1 MVTAIKHEIT
11 LWEQNF
17 KSGHS
22 KDKGT
27 CLCVPLALSS
37 YNKNEGWGGELWSIN
52 SLGGIWCVL
61 YFYANLKP

>member
-1 MVTAIKHEIT
+1 MVTAIKPEIT

-27 CLCVPLALSS
+27 CLCVTSALSS
-37 YNKNEGWGGELWSIN
+37 YNKNEGGVGNYGL
-52 SLGGIWCVL
+52 
-61 YFYANLKP
+61 